1 MRRSTNSIL
10 RRLRFIIDPLL
21 RLIGKIHWPSKNY
34 LSQAVLDEIKPQL
47 ADNYF
52 VILTYRK
59 NHLSS
64 SFIGLASFLLTGRWA
79 KWSHSLINLEDT
91 VENLAD
97 FRIVP
102 LDKKVNTRGLLF
114 EAVGDG
120 SGFSPFEK
128 VFDVHAV
135 ALLKPKHMT
144 LDDWRSVMDKAK
156 EQVGKRYDTL
166 FDLADDSELSCV
178 ELVRTILMDLPD
190 YHEKF
195 AAFEALI
202 QKRGNLTPSMY
213 YECGDFEVVY
223 EARV

>member
-1 MRRSTNSIL
+1 MSSL
-10 RRLRFIIDPLL
+10 LKRLRFIIDPVLQ
-21 RLIGKIHWPSKNY
+21 LIGKVHWPSRSY
-34 LSQAVLDEIKPQL
+34 LSQQVLDEIRPLL
-47 ADNYF
+47 ADSYF

-59 NHLSS
+59 NHLSTF
-64 SFIGLASFLLTGRWA
+64 FIGLASFALTGRWA
-79 KWSHSLINLEDT
+79 RWSHALINLEDS

-102 LDKKVNTRGLLF
+102 LDRKVGQGTTERVLV
-114 EAVGDG
+114 EAIGAG
-120 SGFSPFEK
+120 SMVSPFEK

-144 LDDWRSVMDKAK
+144 IDEWRSVMDKAK
-156 EQVGKRYDTL
+156 QQVGKKYDTL

-190 YHEKF
+190 YHQKF

-202 QKRGNLTPSMY
+202 KKRGNLTPSMY